1 MRSHIRLGK
10 IFGIEIGLHYSWF
23 LIALLIVTSLYSEF
37 HRKNPGWG
45 DGAILATAVVTGLL
59 FFASLLLHEL
69 SHSVFARSHGIP
81 VREIT
86 LFALGGVSQLEKD
99 PGTATAEFWMAF
111 VGPLTS
117 AGIGLLCLAVRLA
130 ALTAAGP

>member
-1 MRSHIRLGK
+1 MRGKSSWTWKSYDAIVRSQIRLGK

-37 HRKNPGWG
+37 HMKNPAWG
-45 DGAILATAVVTGLL
+45 DGVILAMAIVTGLL

-81 VREIT
+81 
-86 LFALGGVSQLEKD
+86 
-99 PGTATAEFWMAF
+99 
-111 VGPLTS
+111 
-117 AGIGLLCLAVRLA
+117 
-130 ALTAAGP
+130 